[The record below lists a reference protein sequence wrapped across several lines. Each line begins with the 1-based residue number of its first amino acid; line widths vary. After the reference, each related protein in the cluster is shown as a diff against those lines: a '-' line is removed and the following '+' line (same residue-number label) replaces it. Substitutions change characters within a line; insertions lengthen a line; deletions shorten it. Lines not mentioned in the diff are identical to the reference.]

1 MVARGGVVCV
11 LVILM
16 FAKGY
21 RSVILDTLYLNNPCN
36 TASNRCNT
44 RGQYNI
50 STYGIFKF
58 QCYIVRVELEN
69 PHKASSIDILLIFC
83 IWIFTICTKNY
94 I

>member
-21 RSVILDTLYLNNPCN
+21 RSVKSLIHCTSIIPVTRPVIPVILEAN
-36 TASNRCNT
+36 T
-44 RGQYNI
+44 I
-50 STYGIFKF
+50 LVPIFKF

-69 PHKASSIDILLIFC
+69 PHKTSSIDILLIFC
-83 IWIFTICTKNY
+83 IWIFTICTRNY